1 MEVGVELIIA
11 VVIFGVGLA
20 VLAGHS
26 GMVKSASGLLR
37 FTPSWIKRIIF
48 GDHAMWAA
56 VGFFAI
62 MLVVLTKVFGP

>member
-1 MEVGVELIIA
+1 MELVIA

-26 GMVKSASGLLR
+26 SIMRTASGLIR
-37 FTPSWIKRIIF
+37 FAPSWLKRIIF
-48 GDHAMWAA
+48 GDNVMWFA

-62 MLVVLTKVFGP
+62 MLVVLAKTFGP